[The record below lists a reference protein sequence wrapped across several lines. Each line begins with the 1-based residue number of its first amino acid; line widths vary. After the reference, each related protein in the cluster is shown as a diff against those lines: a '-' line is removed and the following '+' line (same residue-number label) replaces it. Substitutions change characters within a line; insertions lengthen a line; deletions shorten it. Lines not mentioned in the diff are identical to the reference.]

1 MGTAV
6 TSHDIEMSI
15 DNLLNQSVSNGIHP
29 SILRL
34 ILESKVALLRKFEVD
49 NVIQE
54 MQEEVKEQD

>member
-6 TSHDIEMSI
+6 TIHDIEMSI

>member
-6 TSHDIEMSI
+6 TIHDIEMSI
-15 DNLLNQSVSNGIHP
+15 DNLLNQAVSNGIHP